1 MQSVEGSWPRVP
13 PIQCHLCV
21 DERCQNIFGAGYAT
35 LKRLQADQQPK
46 YKPFLSHVHGVLY
59 QVSREDMRKLQKRE
73 GGYVLSEVEVRKLL
87 WLMAMTLVL
96 RPEQQY
102 IIIWANLHEA

>member
-1 MQSVEGSWPRVP
+1 
-13 PIQCHLCV
+13 
-21 DERCQNIFGAGYAT
+21 
-35 LKRLQADQQPK
+35 
-46 YKPFLSHVHGVLY
+46 
-59 QVSREDMRKLQKRE
+59 MRKLQKRE